1 MGNNGSQC
9 LDFEEEQW
17 DQRRMRSRSLESVM
31 CCTWGKMRLQP
42 ILSFNTVASFF
53 LTFRDEDL
61 LNTLC
66 YCTYCIWQFH
76 ITRHV
81 TTEQK
86 KWLRH
91 ERCIC
96 PVCPRLDKS
105 IQAIFYPSVQ
115 TGGALFVMSWSDPN
129 NLVFVLFGFCSAS
142 FFPHSFDL
150 YHKMTHFKKHREKLS
165 QAQIL

>member
-1 MGNNGSQC
+1 
-9 LDFEEEQW
+9 
-17 DQRRMRSRSLESVM
+17 M

-81 TTEQK
+81 TAEQK

-91 ERCIC
+91 EWCIC
-96 PVCPRLDKS
+96 PICPRLDKS

-129 NLVFVLFGFCSAS
+129 NLVFVLFGFCNA
-142 FFPHSFDL
+142 FFFHTLLICTTKWHTLKNVRKNSPK
-150 YHKMTHFKKHREKLS
+150 HKSYKNTTTREWLDW
-165 QAQIL
+165 LNCCC